1 MFIPNSHYVYFY
13 LAKISFPYSNF
24 NSSQIA
30 EWNGKFMDLDFK
42 NKTFEPVGCDVD
54 KFSWCTS
61 MHPMSPLFF
70 YGCFVVAI
78 GFAFACINVEL
89 NTLFSKI
96 IGPRKQGMEQGLLQV
111 TGGSA
116 RMTGPVLI
124 RCFRNL
130 TWLQLCTN
138 ICALAFSTLNS
149 VRRAFGWCKLF
160 WFRSYCFY
168 GFVAENGWCRWRQA
182 TSHKICM
189 PATNTF
195 YLLFD

>member
-1 MFIPNSHYVYFY
+1 MNIFRVPDLRSFDFFTLFGDKIEKCLFPIPTMYFY

-54 KFSWCTS
+54 KFNWCTS

-124 RCFRNL
+124 RCFE
-130 TWLQLCTN
+130 
-138 ICALAFSTLNS
+138 I
-149 VRRAFGWCKLF
+149 
-160 WFRSYCFY
+160 
-168 GFVAENGWCRWRQA
+168 
-182 TSHKICM
+182 
-189 PATNTF
+189 
-195 YLLFD
+195 